1 MPAYSY
7 TAINQEGMKKKGI
20 LSAESEREA
29 RKLVKDLKL
38 TPLKVSESKDLGK
51 TLKIKDK
58 DIVIM
63 TRQLATLLE
72 ASTPIVEALNITAN
86 QLQNKNLVYILY
98 NLKEDIVQGK
108 RLGSSMKKFPGVF
121 SDTYISM
128 VTAGDSSGNLDI
140 VFTKL
145 ADYLEESASIRQ
157 KVISALTY
165 PIVLIG
171 FSIVVIISLLAFVL
185 PQVVGQFIKA
195 GAELPFI
202 TKFLIGISNNIVPIL
217 IVFAALFTF
226 IFYFYKKHISNIDNK
241 ISFDRKVLGI
251 PLLGNFILNSE
262 LERFSST
269 MELLLASG
277 TNLDVALD
285 ECSKIFDNKFLSRII
300 LNAKNDV
307 VEGKDFIVSLKNE
320 EVLPDIFIQLIS
332 SGYRSGNL
340 AKMFN
345 KVSHFMKS
353 EIENKRAV
361 FLSLLEPVVIIL
373 MGGFI
378 MLIVLA
384 ILIPIMQM
392 NTLAIWRI
400 KKKDLLLS
408 N

>member
-7 TAINQEGMKKKGI
+7 TAINQEGTKKKGI

-51 TLKIKDK
+51 ALKIKDK
-58 DIVIM
+58 DIVVM

-226 IFYFYKKHISNIDNK
+226 IFYLYKKHISNTDNK
-241 ISFDRKVLGI
+241 ISFDRKVLSI

-353 EIENKRAV
+353 EIENKRAI

-392 NTLAIWRI
+392 NTLAI
-400 KKKDLLLS
+400 
-408 N
+408 

>member
-7 TAINQEGMKKKGI
+7 TAINQDGTKKKGI

-29 RKLVKDLKL
+29 RKLVKELKL

-72 ASTPIVEALNITAN
+72 ASTPIVEALNITAK
-86 QLQNKNLVYILY
+86 QLKNRNLIYILY
-98 NLKEDIVQGK
+98 NLKEEIIQGK

-145 ADYLEESASIRQ
+145 ADYLEESASIKQ

-202 TKFLIGISNNIVPIL
+202 TKFLIGISNNIIPIL
-217 IVFAALFTF
+217 IIFAVLCVI
-226 IFYFYKKHISNIDNK
+226 IFYSYKNYVRKIENK
-241 ISFDRKVLGI
+241 ISFDQKVLNI

-285 ECSKIFDNKFLSRII
+285 ECSKIFDNKFLSKIVVD
-300 LNAKNDV
+300 AKNDV

-320 EVLPDIFIQLIS
+320 EIFPDIFIQLIS

-353 EIENKRAV
+353 EIENKRAI

-392 NTLAIWRI
+392 NTLVI
-400 KKKDLLLS
+400 
-408 N
+408 

>member
-7 TAINQEGMKKKGI
+7 TAINQDGTKKKGI

-128 VTAGDSSGNLDI
+128 VSAGDSSGNLDI

-145 ADYLEESASIRQ
+145 ADYLEESASIKQ

-165 PIVLIG
+165 PLILIG

-217 IVFAALFTF
+217 IVLILFISI
-226 IFYFYKKHISNIDNK
+226 IFYFYKNYVSK
-241 ISFDRKVLGI
+241 IENRIKFDRKVLNI
-251 PLLGNFILNSE
+251 PLLGSFVLNSE

-269 MELLLASG
+269 MELLLVSG
-277 TNLDVALD
+277 TNLDVALE
-285 ECSKIFDNKFLSRII
+285 ECSKIFDNKFLSNIV
-300 LNAKNDV
+300 LEAKNDV
-307 VEGKDFIVSLKNE
+307 VEGKDFIISLKNE
-320 EVLPDIFIQLIS
+320 GIFPDIFIQLIS

-353 EIENKRAV
+353 EIENKRAI
-361 FLSLLEPVVIIL
+361 FLSLLEPVVIIF

-392 NTLAIWRI
+392 NTLAI
-400 KKKDLLLS
+400 
-408 N
+408 

>member
-7 TAINQEGMKKKGI
+7 TAINQDGAKKKGI

-72 ASTPIVEALNITAN
+72 ASTPIVEALNITAK
-86 QLQNKNLVYILY
+86 QLKNKNLIYILY
-98 NLKEDIVQGK
+98 NLKEEIVQGK

-145 ADYLEESASIRQ
+145 ADYLEESASIKQ

-202 TKFLIGISNNIVPIL
+202 TKFLIGISNNIIPIL
-217 IVFAALFTF
+217 IIFAVLCAV
-226 IFYFYKKHISNIDNK
+226 IFYSYKNYVRNIENK
-241 ISFDRKVLGI
+241 ISFDRRVLNI

-285 ECSKIFDNKFLSRII
+285 ECSKIFDNKFLSKIVVD
-300 LNAKNDV
+300 AKNDV

-320 EVLPDIFIQLIS
+320 GILPDIFIQLIS

-353 EIENKRAV
+353 EIENKRAI

-392 NTLAIWRI
+392 NTLAI
-400 KKKDLLLS
+400 
-408 N
+408 

>member
-7 TAINQEGMKKKGI
+7 TAINQEGTKKKGI

-51 TLKIKDK
+51 ALKIKDK
-58 DIVIM
+58 DIVVM

-121 SDTYISM
+121 SDTYIST

-226 IFYFYKKHISNIDNK
+226 IFYVYKKHISNIDNK
-241 ISFDRKVLGI
+241 ISFDRKVLSI

-353 EIENKRAV
+353 EIENKRAI

-392 NTLAIWRI
+392 NTLAI
-400 KKKDLLLS
+400 
-408 N
+408 

>member
-7 TAINQEGMKKKGI
+7 TAINQDGAKKKGI

-72 ASTPIVEALNITAN
+72 ASTPIVEALNITAK
-86 QLQNKNLVYILY
+86 QLKNKNLIYILY
-98 NLKEDIVQGK
+98 NLKEEIVQGK

-145 ADYLEESASIRQ
+145 ADYLEESASIKQ

-202 TKFLIGISNNIVPIL
+202 TKFLIGISNNIIPIL
-217 IVFAALFTF
+217 IIFAILCAV
-226 IFYFYKKHISNIDNK
+226 IFYSYKNYVRKIENK
-241 ISFDRKVLGI
+241 ISFDRRVLNI

-285 ECSKIFDNKFLSRII
+285 ECSKIFGNKFLSKII
-300 LNAKNDV
+300 VDAKNDV

-320 EVLPDIFIQLIS
+320 GILPDIFIQLIS

-353 EIENKRAV
+353 EIENKRAI

-392 NTLAIWRI
+392 NTLAI
-400 KKKDLLLS
+400 
-408 N
+408 

>member
-7 TAINQEGMKKKGI
+7 TAINQDGTKKKGI

-29 RKLVKDLKL
+29 RKLVKELKL

-72 ASTPIVEALNITAN
+72 ASTPIVEALNITAK
-86 QLQNKNLVYILY
+86 QLKNKNLIYILY
-98 NLKEDIVQGK
+98 NLKEEIIQGK

-145 ADYLEESASIRQ
+145 ADYLEESASIKQ

-202 TKFLIGISNNIVPIL
+202 TKFLIGISNNIIPIL
-217 IVFAALFTF
+217 IIFAVLCVI
-226 IFYFYKKHISNIDNK
+226 IFYSYKNYVRKIENK
-241 ISFDRKVLGI
+241 ISFDQKVLNI

-285 ECSKIFDNKFLSRII
+285 ECSKIFDNKFLSKIVVD
-300 LNAKNDV
+300 AKNDV

-320 EVLPDIFIQLIS
+320 GIFPDIFIQLIS

-353 EIENKRAV
+353 EIENKRAI

-392 NTLAIWRI
+392 NTLVI
-400 KKKDLLLS
+400 
-408 N
+408 

>member
-7 TAINQEGMKKKGI
+7 TAINQDGEKKKGI

-72 ASTPIVEALNITAN
+72 ASTPIVEALNITAK
-86 QLQNKNLVYILY
+86 QLKNKNLIYILY
-98 NLKEDIVQGK
+98 NLKEEIVQGK

-145 ADYLEESASIRQ
+145 ADYLEESASIKQ

-202 TKFLIGISNNIVPIL
+202 TKFLIGISNNIIPIL
-217 IVFAALFTF
+217 IIFAVLCAV
-226 IFYFYKKHISNIDNK
+226 IFYSYKNYVRKIENK
-241 ISFDRKVLGI
+241 ISFDRRVLNI

-285 ECSKIFDNKFLSRII
+285 ECSKIFDNKFLSKIVVD
-300 LNAKNDV
+300 AKNDV

-320 EVLPDIFIQLIS
+320 GILPDIFIQLIS

-353 EIENKRAV
+353 EIENKRAI

-392 NTLAIWRI
+392 NTLAI
-400 KKKDLLLS
+400 
-408 N
+408 